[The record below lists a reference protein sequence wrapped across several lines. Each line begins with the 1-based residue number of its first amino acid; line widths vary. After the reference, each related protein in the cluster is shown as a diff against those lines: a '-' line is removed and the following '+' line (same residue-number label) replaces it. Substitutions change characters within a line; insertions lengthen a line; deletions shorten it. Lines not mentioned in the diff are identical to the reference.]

1 MVNVIAISI
10 ISAILILYLNSIN
23 KELALIATI
32 SAGIL
37 ITFMLFDYVEEI
49 FGFFDKLISL
59 TSIDKSVFK
68 IIIKITLIGYIVEF
82 SASIVED
89 FGLKSLADKLVFVGK
104 IIIISLSLPIIY
116 SFINLIMV
124 LAQ

>member
-1 MVNVIAISI
+1 MVNVIAVAI

-32 SAGIL
+32 SAGLL
-37 ITFMLFDYVEEI
+37 ITFMLFDYFEEI

-59 TSIDKSVFK
+59 TSIDKSIYK

-82 SASIVED
+82 SAGIVED
-89 FGLKSLADKLVFVGK
+89 FGMK
-104 IIIISLSLPIIY
+104 SLSLKLIVAGKVIILCMSLPILY
-116 SFINLIMV
+116 SVLELLINL
-124 LAQ
+124 LQ

>member
-10 ISAILILYLNSIN
+10 TSAILILYLNSIN

-37 ITFMLFDYVEEI
+37 VTFMLFDYVNEI

-59 TSIDKSVFK
+59 TNIDKSIFK

-89 FGLKSLADKLVFVGK
+89 FGMK
-104 IIIISLSLPIIY
+104 SLSLKLIVSGKVVILCMALPILY
-116 SFINLIMV
+116 SVLELLINL
-124 LAQ
+124 LQ